1 MKGVDTMIILK
12 MIALMFGAVISL
24 IAIFSAILAEEKTE
38 KLDAF
43 LKTVVAAALLL
54 FGSTL
59 PL

>member
-24 IAIFSAILAEEKTE
+24 IAFFSAILAEEKTE

-43 LKTVVAAALLL
+43 LKSIVAITLLL
-54 FGSTL
+54 FGNTL